1 MEGGE
6 EKRFKEK
13 NGREKGKERN
23 WMVCVVLPRFVSDF
37 IIMRVQEVV
46 RRVNWKNGIT
56 SNHWPSLRQTKPR
69 GEHPLNDH
77 RGKGLAIRRS
87 AESRNWKT
95 KLVAQGKLIAT
106 LADFLD
112 RIST

>member
-1 MEGGE
+1 MAEVGE

-37 IIMRVQEVV
+37 IIMRVQAVV

-56 SNHWPSLRQTKPR
+56 SNHWPSLRRTKPR

-77 RGKGLAIRRS
+77 RRKGLRTGEKLENEIGS
-87 AESRNWKT
+87 AKKT
-95 KLVAQGKLIAT
+95 YRDASG
-106 LADFLD
+106 F
-112 RIST
+112 S